1 MKHFFLLF
9 LLFTITVYSQPKIKV
24 VTSSESA
31 PWITSDN
38 AKIIASTKNPDVI
51 IKSSNT
57 LQTID
62 GFGTCFNE
70 LGWTSLQRLS
80 EQDRNK
86 IIRELFE
93 PGFGGNFTICRMP
106 VAANDF
112 AKDWY
117 SYNETDGD
125 FEMKN
130 FSLSN
135 DLETLVPFIK
145 NAQKYNPNL
154 KVWASPWSPP
164 QWMKYNKHY
173 AGKSTWVDPSVVNG
187 NNYNGID
194 NGLLKAK
201 EGKEGTDMFI
211 QEPSYY
217 KAYALYFKK
226 FIEAYRNEG
235 ITISMVMPQNEFN
248 SAQIFPSCTWTSKGL
263 TEFVGKYLGP
273 TLKELKV
280 DVMFGTMER
289 ANEALVDTVLTDA
302 NAKRYVS
309 GVGFQWAGKNSIAG
323 IHKRYPN
330 LKLYQTEQ
338 ECGDG
343 QNNWE
348 NCIYSWSLMKLYLTS
363 GANAY
368 MYWNTSLDKGGIS
381 TWGWRQNSL
390 VSVDTTNNSFNYNH
404 EYYLLKHVSHFVKQG
419 AKLLSITGAFDN
431 LLAFKNPDGSTIL
444 VIQNELKE
452 SRQITI
458 ELDDK
463 FISVPLTAHSFTTVN
478 IKHR

>member
-1 MKHFFLLF
+1 MKQFLPF
-9 LLFTITVYSQPKIKV
+9 LIFAITACSQPKIEMV
-24 VTSSESA
+24 NSTESA
-31 PWITSDN
+31 PWITSDG
-38 AKIIASTKNPDVI
+38 AKIIAATEIPDVVI
-51 IKSSNT
+51 ESSNT

-70 LGWTSLQRLS
+70 LGWTSLKRLS
-80 EQDRNK
+80 EQDREE

-93 PGFGGNFTICRMP
+93 PGLGGNFTICRMP
-106 VAANDF
+106 IAANDF
-112 AKDWY
+112 AIKWY

-130 FSLSN
+130 FSIAN
-135 DLETLVPFIK
+135 DMETLVPFIK
-145 NAQKYNPNL
+145 NAKKYNPDL

-173 AGKSTWVDPSVVNG
+173 AAKSAQG
-187 NNYNGID
+187 LNGIN
-194 NGLLKAK
+194 NGLTKEK

-211 QEPSYY
+211 QEPSYF

-235 ITISMVMPQNEFN
+235 INVFMVMPQNEFN
-248 SAQIFPSCTWTSKGL
+248 SAQIFPSCTWTSSGL
-263 TEFVGKYLGP
+263 TEFVGKHLGP
-273 TLKELKV
+273 TMKKLEV

-289 ANEALVDTVLTDA
+289 GNEALVDTVLN
-302 NAKRYVS
+302 NAESKQYIS
-309 GVGFQWAGKNSIAG
+309 GVGFQWAGKKSIAG

-330 LKLYQTEQ
+330 VKLYQTEQ

-343 QNNWE
+343 KNNWE
-348 NCIYSWSLMKLYLTS
+348 RCVYSWSLMKHYLTN

-381 TWGWRQNSL
+381 TWGWSQNSL
-390 VSVDTTNNSFNYNH
+390 VSIDTTNNSFRYNH
-404 EYYLLKHVSHFVKQG
+404 EYYLLKHVSHFVQQG
-419 AKLLSITGAFDN
+419 AKLLSSSGPFDN

-452 SRQITI
+452 SRQITFK
-458 ELDDK
+458 LDDK
-463 FISVPLTAHSFTTVN
+463 FISVPLTADSFTTLK
-478 IKHR
+478 IEHR